1 MGSSGMWV
9 NRTRRHVLGCSW
21 TNISTRFVSTGEYD
35 TINYANRKLIIEQ
48 TPQVYYPPIDTIRP
62 NDAKRSRIPSF
73 RRLFETVEFGQY
85 TNKRH
90 PELHNVEGKITSI
103 RKSGKAMYFIDLAQD
118 GSKVQIMANNK
129 LMQMSM
135 QEFDDTHAFF
145 RKGDFVSC
153 VGYPSA
159 TNVGELSLKLCRPI
173 KLASPCLNLMTIP
186 DKIKDK
192 RLINSNRVLNYLVN
206 ADLKQKLMIKSIVI
220 QAIRQF
226 FVRRH
231 FMEVQTPM
239 LGGYGTGANAEPF
252 KTVLNALKS
261 TGENSTKYLQLRV
274 APELWL
280 KKLVIGGFDK
290 IFEIG
295 QNFRNEGVDLTHNP
309 EFTTCEFYQ
318 SFTNLNDL
326 MVLTE
331 ELFKDIFETLKE
343 KKLSLVE
350 KQLPSLSTLASGVF
364 IKYEFIPT
372 LELKT
377 GVALPHELTAESLVE
392 YYHKIGLELPT
403 LKSPSNLLDNLSSI
417 YLESIS
423 QDTKTPIFIYN
434 QPSVLSPLAK
444 STIVEYGERSY
455 DISLRFELFIQGK
468 EYVNSYEEENSPFE
482 QSKKF
487 KLQQLTKT
495 QFNDN
500 EMIIPD
506 WEYIKLMEYGLP
518 PTGGWGCGID
528 RLCMLFSGSERI
540 EEVLSFGN
548 IKDVVRQ

>member
-1 MGSSGMWV
+1 MVSSRMWI
-9 NRTRRHVLGCSW
+9 NRARRYVARKGGVSLDRKLM
-21 TNISTRFVSTGEYD
+21 STSESETV
-35 TINYANRKLIIEQ
+35 NYANRKTIIEQ
-48 TPQVYYPPIDTIRP
+48 KPQGYYPPIDTIRP

-73 RRLFETVEFGQY
+73 RQSFEMVDFVQY
-85 TNKRH
+85 PSKRY
-90 PELHNVEGKITSI
+90 PELYNIEGKITSI
-103 RKSGKAMYFIDLAQD
+103 RKSGKAMYFIDLIQD
-118 GSKVQIMANNK
+118 GAKVQIMASNK
-129 LMQMSM
+129 LMQMTA
-135 QEFDDTHAFF
+135 QDFDDAHAFF
-145 RKGDFVSC
+145 RKGDFISC
-153 VGYPSA
+153 VGHPSV

-186 DKIKDK
+186 DKIKD
-192 RLINSNRVLNYLVN
+192 RGLINSNRVLNYLVN
-206 ADLKQKLMIKSIVI
+206 ADLKQRLMIKSIVI

-226 FVRRH
+226 FVKRD
-231 FMEVQTPM
+231 FMEVQTPI

-252 KTVLNALKS
+252 KTILKALKS
-261 TGENSTKYLQLRV
+261 TGDGNNKYLQLRV

-280 KKLVIGGFDK
+280 KKLIISGFDK

-295 QNFRNEGVDLTHNP
+295 QNFRNEGIDLTHNP

-318 SFTNLNDL
+318 SFTNLNEL
-326 MVLTE
+326 MILTE
-331 ELFKDIFETLKE
+331 ELFVEIFDTLKE
-343 KKLSLVE
+343 KKLSLVDE
-350 KQLPSLSTLASGVF
+350 QLPSLSALASGTF
-364 IKYEFIPT
+364 PKYEFIPT

-377 GVALPHELTAESLVE
+377 GVVLPSELTAESLIE
-392 YYHKIGLELPT
+392 YYKSIGLEVPA

-444 STIVEYGERSY
+444 SAIIDYDGRSY

-487 KLQQLTKT
+487 KLQQLAKT

-548 IKDVVRQ
+548 IRDVVRQ